1 MTDPE
6 PSCLSREMK
15 KPHCLCV
22 SGNLLGRD
30 KPRPLSVWLGVISI
44 DFPTLKNYVCVYTY
58 IYMYIKYTY
67 IHMYRDTF

>member
-44 DFPTLKNYVCVYTY
+44 DFPTLKYYVCVYT
-58 IYMYIKYTY
+58 
-67 IHMYRDTF
+67 